1 MALEVTGCFCEG
13 QCNSG
18 VRTREAVGTE
28 CEAVSG
34 ALSISHELLIRRA
47 YLQNRKE
54 PLSHCGRQTND
65 GHEVLGSFLERKPI
79 SGLISAP
86 KAWASACLLML
97 QGIPKAVPS
106 LSQGGFAITSGLPAA
121 SGW

>member
-1 MALEVTGCFCEG
+1 MNANGDEQVALEVTGCFCEG

-34 ALSISHELLIRRA
+34 APNISHELLIRRA

-54 PLSHCGRQTND
+54 PLSHCGRQTMGMRCRAHFWN
-65 GHEVLGSFLERKPI
+65 GRPSLGSFL
-79 SGLISAP
+79 L
-86 KAWASACLLML
+86 
-97 QGIPKAVPS
+97 
-106 LSQGGFAITSGLPAA
+106 
-121 SGW
+121 